1 MLSRVADSLYWMS
14 RYMERSDSILRML
27 RINYAYS
34 QDDIPEFTWQAALKI
49 FSFQKDEEISKIE
62 RNGREVLHYMVL
74 EKENPNAVFNLITQS
89 RENARSVQDH
99 ITKEL
104 WQCLN
109 EFYHLMREQR
119 LAASLKT
126 EDPMSVL
133 DGLIKQGMLYY
144 GTVEITMAR
153 SEGFYYMNVG
163 KYLERAMQAV
173 NILDVKFSEQDYNLD
188 GTHDPIYW
196 RYLLLSISGYE
207 LFLRSYRSTLE
218 PRNIIDQIIWNE
230 NFPRSILYAVIRL
243 QRAFEKLDMD
253 PQLESFQKLTFL
265 IGKLKSH
272 VQFSDMQTLET
283 EGLHNYLQNLK
294 NELFHIGTAFNHY
307 YFAYD

>member
-14 RYMERSDSILRML
+14 RYMERSDGILRML

-34 QDDIPEFTWQAALKI
+34 QDDIQEFTWQPVLKI
-49 FSFQKDEEISKIE
+49 FSFPDEEIISNIE
-62 RNGREVLHYMVL
+62 KNGREVLRYMVL
-74 EKENPNAVFNLITQS
+74 EKENTNAVFNLVTQS
-89 RENARSVQDH
+89 RENARAVQDH

-109 EFYHLMREQR
+109 EFYHMVRDYR
-119 LAASLKT
+119 LSVSLKI

-133 DGLIKQGMLYY
+133 DGLIRQCMLYY
-144 GTVEITMAR
+144 GTIEITMAR

-163 KYLERAMQAV
+163 KYLERAMQSV
-173 NILDVKFSEQDYNLD
+173 NILDVKFSEQNYSLD
-188 GTHDPIYW
+188 GIHDPIYW

-207 LFLRSYRSTLE
+207 LFLRTYRSTLE

-230 NFPRSILYAVIRL
+230 NFPRSILYSVNRL
-243 QRAFEKLDMD
+243 ERSFEKLDMD
-253 PQLESFQKLTFL
+253 PRLESYQKIQFL
-265 IGKLKSH
+265 IGKLKSRI
-272 VQFSDMQTLET
+272 QFSNIQTLEI
-283 EGLHNYLQNLK
+283 EGLANYLQGIK
-294 NELFHIGTAFNHY
+294 NELFDIGTAFNHY

>member
-14 RYMERSDSILRML
+14 RYMERADGILRML

-34 QDDIPEFTWQAALKI
+34 QDDIPEFTWRPVLKI
-49 FSFQKDEEISKIE
+49 FSFSDEEAIREMEK
-62 RNGREVLHYMVL
+62 NGREVLRYMVL
-74 EKENPNAVFNLITQS
+74 EKENTNAVFNLITQG

-99 ITKEL
+99 ITIEL

-109 EFYHLMREQR
+109 EFYHTVRDQVLFD
-119 LAASLKT
+119 SLRK
-126 EDPMSVL
+126 EDPISVM
-133 DGLIKQGMLYY
+133 DGLIRQCMSYY
-144 GTVEITMAR
+144 GTAEITMAR
-153 SEGFYYMNVG
+153 GQGFYYMNVG
-163 KYLERAMQAV
+163 KYLERAIQSV
-173 NILDVKFSEQDYNLD
+173 NILDVKFSEQDYALD
-188 GTHDPIYW
+188 GIHDPIYW

-218 PRNIIDQIIWNE
+218 PRNIIDQVIWNE
-230 NFPRSILYAVIRL
+230 GFPRSILYAVTRL
-243 QRAFEKLDMD
+243 QRSFEKLDID
-253 PQLESFQKLTFL
+253 TQLESYQKIKFL

-272 VQFSDMQTLET
+272 VQFSNIQTLEA

-294 NELFHIGTAFNHY
+294 NELFNIGTAFNHY

>member
-14 RYMERSDSILRML
+14 RYMERADGILRML

-34 QDDIPEFTWQAALKI
+34 QDDIPEFTWRPVLKI
-49 FSFQKDEEISKIE
+49 FSFLEEEEIVSIE
-62 RNGREVLHYMVL
+62 KNGREVLRYMAL
-74 EKENPNAVFNLITQS
+74 EKENTNAVFNLVTLS

-109 EFYHLMREQR
+109 EFYHVVRDQILSD
-119 LAASLKT
+119 SLKY
-126 EDPMSVL
+126 EDPISVI
-133 DGLIKQGMLYY
+133 DGLVKQCMLYY
-144 GTVEITMAR
+144 GTAEITMAR
-153 SEGFYYMNVG
+153 GEGFYYMNVG
-163 KYLERAMQAV
+163 KYLERAMQSV
-173 NILDVKFSEQDYNLD
+173 NILDVKFSEQNYDLE

-196 RYLLLSISGYE
+196 RYMLLSISGYE

-218 PRNIIDQIIWNE
+218 PRNILDQIIWNQ
-230 NFPRSILYAVIRL
+230 NFTRSILYSVIRL
-243 QRAFEKLDMD
+243 QRSFEKLDID
-253 PQLESFQKLTFL
+253 QQLESYQKIKFM
-265 IGKLKSH
+265 IGKLKSR

-283 EGLHNYLQNLK
+283 EGLHQYLQGIK
-294 NELFHIGTAFNHY
+294 NELFEIGTAFNHY

>member
-14 RYMERSDSILRML
+14 RYMERSDGILRML

-34 QDDIPEFTWQAALKI
+34 QDDITAFTWRPVLKI
-49 FSFQKDEEISKIE
+49 FSFAEEGTISNIE
-62 RNGREVLHYMVL
+62 KNGREVLQYMML
-74 EKENPNAVFNLITQS
+74 EKENTNSVFNLVTLS
-89 RENARSVQDH
+89 RENARAVQDH

-109 EFYHLMREQR
+109 EFYHIVREQR
-119 LAASLKT
+119 LSISLKT

-133 DGLIKQGMLYY
+133 DGVIRECMLYY
-144 GTVEITMAR
+144 GTIEITMAR

-163 KYLERAMQAV
+163 KYLERAMQSV
-173 NILDVKFSEQDYNLD
+173 NTLDVKFSEQDYSLD
-188 GTHDPIYW
+188 GIHDPIYW

-218 PRNIIDQIIWNE
+218 PRNILDQIIWNE
-230 NFPRSILYAVIRL
+230 SFPRSIIYSVVRL
-243 QRAFEKLDMD
+243 QRSFEKLDMD
-253 PQLESFQKLTFL
+253 PRLESYQKINFL
-265 IGKLKSH
+265 IGKLKSRI
-272 VQFSDMQTLET
+272 QFSDIQTLET
-283 EGLHNYLQNLK
+283 EGLQSYLQDIK
-294 NELFHIGTAFNHY
+294 TELFNIGTAFNHY

>member
-14 RYMERSDSILRML
+14 RYMERSDGILRML

-34 QDDIPEFTWQAALKI
+34 QDDIPDFTWRAVLKI
-49 FSFQKDEEISKIE
+49 FSFCEEEDIVKME
-62 RNGREVLHYMVL
+62 KNGREVLRYMVL
-74 EKENPNAVFNLITQS
+74 ERENTNAVFNLVTQS
-89 RENARSVQDH
+89 RENARAVQDH

-109 EFYHLMREQR
+109 EFYHSVRDQL
-119 LAASLKT
+119 LSNSLRI
-126 EDPMSVL
+126 EDPISVM
-133 DGLIKQGMLYY
+133 DGLIRQCMLYY
-144 GTVEITMAR
+144 GTTEITMAR
-153 SEGFYYMNVG
+153 GEGFYYMNVG
-163 KYLERAMQAV
+163 KYLERAIQAV
-173 NILDVKFSEQDYNLD
+173 NILDVKFSEQNYDLN

-230 NFPRSILYAVIRL
+230 NFPRSILYSIVRL
-243 QRAFEKLDMD
+243 QRSFEKLEIDH
-253 PQLESFQKLTFL
+253 QLESFKKLKFL
-265 IGKLKSH
+265 IGKLKGR
-272 VQFSDMQTLET
+272 VQFSDIQTLEA
-283 EGLHNYLQNLK
+283 EGLQNYLQDIK
-294 NELFHIGTAFNHY
+294 NGLFEIGTAFNHY

>member
-14 RYMERSDSILRML
+14 RYMERSDGILRML

-34 QDDIPEFTWQAALKI
+34 QDDIPDFTWRAVLKI
-49 FSFQKDEEISKIE
+49 FSFCEEEDILRIE
-62 RNGREVLHYMVL
+62 KNGREVLRYMVL
-74 EKENPNAVFNLITQS
+74 ERENTNAIFNLVTQS
-89 RENARSVQDH
+89 RENARAVQDH

-109 EFYHLMREQR
+109 EFYHSVRDQL
-119 LAASLKT
+119 LSNSLKT
-126 EDPMSVL
+126 EDPISVM
-133 DGLIKQGMLYY
+133 DGLIEQCMLYY
-144 GTVEITMAR
+144 GTAEITMAR
-153 SEGFYYMNVG
+153 GEGFYYMNVG
-163 KYLERAMQAV
+163 KYLERAIQAV
-173 NILDVKFSEQDYNLD
+173 NILDVKFSEQNYDLN

-230 NFPRSILYAVIRL
+230 NFPRSILYSIVRL
-243 QRAFEKLDMD
+243 QRSFDRLEIDH
-253 PQLESFQKLTFL
+253 QLESFKKLKFL
-265 IGKLKSH
+265 IGKLKSR
-272 VQFSDMQTLET
+272 VQFSDIHTLEA
-283 EGLHNYLQNLK
+283 EGLQNYLQNIK
-294 NELFHIGTAFNHY
+294 NELFEIGTAFNHY

>member
-14 RYMERSDSILRML
+14 RYMERSDGILRML

-34 QDDIPEFTWQAALKI
+34 QDDIPDFTWRAVLKI
-49 FSFQKDEEISKIE
+49 FSFCEEEDIVKME
-62 RNGREVLHYMVL
+62 KNGREVLRYMVL
-74 EKENPNAVFNLITQS
+74 ERENTNAVFNLVTQS

-109 EFYHLMREQR
+109 EFYHSVRDQFLSN
-119 LAASLKT
+119 SLRI
-126 EDPMSVL
+126 EDPISVM
-133 DGLIKQGMLYY
+133 DGLIRQCMLYY
-144 GTVEITMAR
+144 GTAEITMAR
-153 SEGFYYMNVG
+153 GEGFYYMNVG
-163 KYLERAMQAV
+163 KYLERAIQAV
-173 NILDVKFSEQDYNLD
+173 NILDVKFSEQNYDLN

-230 NFPRSILYAVIRL
+230 NFPRSILYSIVRL
-243 QRAFEKLDMD
+243 QRSFEKLEIDH
-253 PQLESFQKLTFL
+253 QLESFKRLKFL
-265 IGKLKSH
+265 IGKLKSR
-272 VQFSDMQTLET
+272 VQFSDIQTLEA
-283 EGLHNYLQNLK
+283 EGLQNYLQDIK
-294 NELFHIGTAFNHY
+294 NGLLEIGTAFNHY

>member
-14 RYMERSDSILRML
+14 RYMERADGILRML

-34 QDDIPEFTWQAALKI
+34 QDDITEFTWRPVLKI
-49 FSFQKDEEISKIE
+49 FSFSEEEMISNIE
-62 RNGREVLHYMVL
+62 KNGREVLRYMVL
-74 EKENPNAVFNLITQS
+74 DKENTNAVFNLVTLS
-89 RENARSVQDH
+89 RENARAVQDH

-109 EFYHLMREQR
+109 EFYHLVREQR
-119 LAASLKT
+119 LSVSLKT

-133 DGLIKQGMLYY
+133 DGLIKQNMLYY
-144 GTVEITMAR
+144 GTMEITMAR

-163 KYLERAMQAV
+163 KYLERAMQSV
-173 NILDVKFSEQDYNLD
+173 NTLDVKFSDQEYSLD
-188 GTHDPIYW
+188 GVHDPIYW

-218 PRNIIDQIIWNE
+218 PRNILDQIIWNE
-230 NFPRSILYAVIRL
+230 NFPRSILYSVTRL
-243 QRAFEKLDMD
+243 SRSFEKLDMD
-253 PQLESFQKLTFL
+253 PRLESYQKLQFL
-265 IGKLKSH
+265 IGKLKSRI
-272 VQFSDMQTLET
+272 QFSDMQTLET
-283 EGLHNYLQNLK
+283 EGLQNYLLSIK
-294 NELFHIGTAFNHY
+294 NELFEIGTAFNHY

>member
-14 RYMERSDSILRML
+14 RYMERSDGILRML

-34 QDDIPEFTWQAALKI
+34 QDDIPDFTWRAVLKI
-49 FSFQKDEEISKIE
+49 FSFCEEEDIVKME
-62 RNGREVLHYMVL
+62 RNGREVLRYMVL
-74 EKENPNAVFNLITQS
+74 ERENTNAVFNLVTQS

-109 EFYHLMREQR
+109 EFYHSVRDQFLSN
-119 LAASLKT
+119 SLRI
-126 EDPMSVL
+126 EDPISVM
-133 DGLIKQGMLYY
+133 DGLIRQCMLYY
-144 GTVEITMAR
+144 GTAEITMAR
-153 SEGFYYMNVG
+153 GEGFYYMNVG
-163 KYLERAMQAV
+163 KYLERAIQAV
-173 NILDVKFSEQDYNLD
+173 NILDVKFSEQNYDLN

-230 NFPRSILYAVIRL
+230 NFPRSILYSIVRL
-243 QRAFEKLDMD
+243 QRSFEKLEIDH
-253 PQLESFQKLTFL
+253 QLESFKKLKFL
-265 IGKLKSH
+265 IGKLKSR
-272 VQFSDMQTLET
+272 VQFSDIQTLEA
-283 EGLHNYLQNLK
+283 EGLQNYLQDIK
-294 NELFHIGTAFNHY
+294 NGLLEIGTAFNHY

>member
-14 RYMERSDSILRML
+14 RYMERADGILRML

-34 QDDIPEFTWQAALKI
+34 QDDIIDFTWKPVLKI
-49 FSFQKDEEISKIE
+49 FSFTEEETISKIE
-62 RNGREVLHYMVL
+62 KNGREVLRYMVL
-74 EKENPNAVFNLITQS
+74 EKENTNAVFNLVSLS
-89 RENARSVQDH
+89 RENARAVQDH

-109 EFYHLMREQR
+109 EFYHQVREQR
-119 LAASLKT
+119 LSLSLKT

-133 DGLIKQGMLYY
+133 DGLIRQCMLYY
-144 GTVEITMAR
+144 GTMEITMAR

-163 KYLERAMQAV
+163 KYLERAMQSV
-173 NILDVKFSEQDYNLD
+173 NTLDVKFSEQEYSLD
-188 GTHDPIYW
+188 GIHDPIYW

-218 PRNIIDQIIWNE
+218 PRNIIDQVIWNE
-230 NFPRSILYAVIRL
+230 HFPRSILYSVTRL
-243 QRAFEKLDMD
+243 QRSFEKLDMD
-253 PQLESFQKLTFL
+253 PRLESYQKIQFL
-265 IGKLKSH
+265 IGKLKSRI
-272 VQFSDMQTLET
+272 QFSDMQTLET
-283 EGLHNYLQNLK
+283 EGLHNYLQDIK
-294 NELFHIGTAFNHY
+294 NELFDIGTAFNHY

>member
-14 RYMERSDSILRML
+14 RYMERADGILRML

-34 QDDIPEFTWQAALKI
+34 QDDIADFTWSPVLKI
-49 FSFQKDEEISKIE
+49 FSFPEDNLINNLEK
-62 RNGREVLHYMVL
+62 NGQEVLHYMLL
-74 EKENPNAVFNLITQS
+74 EKENSNSVFNLVVQS

-109 EFYHLMREQR
+109 EFYHIVRDQH
-119 LAASLKT
+119 LADTLKT
-126 EDPMSVL
+126 DDPISVMDSL
-133 DGLIKQGMLYY
+133 VKQCMLYY
-144 GTVEITMAR
+144 GTTEITMAR
-153 SEGFYYMNVG
+153 GEGFYYMNVG
-163 KYLERAMQAV
+163 KFLERAMQAV
-173 NILDVKFSEQDYNLD
+173 NIMDVKFSEHNYDLN

-196 RYLLLSISGYE
+196 RYMLLSISGYE

-218 PRNIIDQIIWNE
+218 PRNIIDQIIWNK
-230 NFPRSILYAVIRL
+230 NFPRSILYSVTRL
-243 QRAFEKLDMD
+243 QRAFEKLQMD
-253 PQLESFQKLTFL
+253 TGLESYQKIKFL

-272 VQFSDMQTLET
+272 VEFSDIRTLET
-283 EGLHNYLQNLK
+283 EGLQNYLQSIK
-294 NELFHIGTAFNHY
+294 NELFEIGTAFNHY

>member
-14 RYMERSDSILRML
+14 RYMERADGILRML

-34 QDDIPEFTWQAALKI
+34 QDDIPEFTWRPVLKI
-49 FSFQKDEEISKIE
+49 FSFLEEDIISNME
-62 RNGREVLHYMVL
+62 RNGREVLRYMVL
-74 EKENPNAVFNLITQS
+74 DKENSNAVFNLVTQS

-109 EFYHLMREQR
+109 EFYHTVRDQR
-119 LAASLKT
+119 LSYSLKT
-126 EDPMSVL
+126 EDPISVV
-133 DGLIKQGMLYY
+133 DGLVRQCMLYY
-144 GTVEITMAR
+144 GTAEITMPR
-153 SEGFYYMNVG
+153 GEGFYYMNVG
-163 KYLERAMQAV
+163 KYLERAMQSV
-173 NILDVKFSEQDYNLD
+173 NILDVKFSEQNYDLD

-196 RYLLLSISGYE
+196 RYMLLSISGYE

-218 PRNIIDQIIWNE
+218 PRNILDQIIWNE
-230 NFPRSILYAVIRL
+230 NFPRSILYSVVRL
-243 QRAFEKLDMD
+243 QRSFEKLDID
-253 PQLESFQKLTFL
+253 QQLESYQKIKFM
-265 IGKLKSH
+265 IGKLKSK

-283 EGLHNYLQNLK
+283 EGLHHYLQDIK
-294 NELFHIGTAFNHY
+294 NELFNIGTAFNHY